1 LNKRTP
7 DGFNKGIEY
16 FQQAIEA
23 DPNYA
28 PAYAAVAG
36 SYENLANYN
45 FALLPPK
52 EAWAKAKAAAD
63 AALRIDDTVAD
74 AHTALAV
81 GAYFFEWNWSAA
93 EREFR
98 RAIELDPTSAY
109 TYHWYSHYL
118 MSMGRT
124 EESLAA
130 GRRALELD
138 PVDLPVNAH
147 QGWYFLWTHQYDQAI
162 GPLQKTIDMNPMFTV
177 AQWYLGLVYEQKGA
191 LESAVAQFE
200 KCVQLSGGSPSM
212 VALLGH
218 AYAAANRRAEAEATL
233 GQLAA
238 QAKQRYVPPYPIAAI
253 YAALGEK
260 DEAFAW
266 LEKAYEGRD
275 SWMDYLKLDP
285 RFDSLRSDVRFGDL
299 LRGMNL
305 AP

>member
-1 LNKRTP
+1 
-7 DGFNKGIEY
+7 
-16 FQQAIEA
+16 
-23 DPNYA
+23 
-28 PAYAAVAG
+28 
-36 SYENLANYN
+36 
-45 FALLPPK
+45 
-52 EAWAKAKAAAD
+52 
-63 AALRIDDTVAD
+63 
-74 AHTALAV
+74 
-81 GAYFFEWNWSAA
+81 
-93 EREFR
+93 
-98 RAIELDPTSAY
+98 
-109 TYHWYSHYL
+109 

-124 EESLAA
+124 EESLRA

-147 QGWYFLWTHQYDQAI
+147 QGWYFLWTRRYDDAI

-177 AQWYLGLVYEQKGA
+177 AQWYLGLVYEEKGA
-191 LESAVAQFE
+191 LEQAVAQFE
-200 KCVQLSGGSPSM
+200 KCVQLTGGSPSM

-218 AYAAANRRAEAEATL
+218 AYAAANRRAEAEVIL

-238 QAKQRYVPPYPIAAI
+238 QSKQRYVPPYPIAAI